1 MKAGCNQ
8 QGSLKENGKN
18 NDSSTQNLKETT
30 DIPGTHND
38 EERLE
43 EYLQDIP
50 NVKATGI
57 CSGPLTRP
65 AWVIGWRN
73 LGLEVIV

>member
-18 NDSSTQNLKETT
+18 NDSSTQNLKEAT

-43 EYLQDIP
+43 
-50 NVKATGI
+50 
-57 CSGPLTRP
+57 
-65 AWVIGWRN
+65 
-73 LGLEVIV
+73 